1 MVQSNGSN
9 VYVAVNGVF
18 QTLTGG
24 NFAPAGGSGTIAP
37 SGPASTP
44 TASVNA
50 PITVGQANT
59 QAGPNFAI
67 AKARL
72 VFGNDTSAASKAA
85 ANVYS
90 SGNFTSTLSP
100 NFNQTLPS
108 GATVAWSLDTQYP
121 LPTYPSIQDVTP
133 IALQASA
140 YGAVPT
146 PIGGV
151 TSNVLSPYSTTY
163 PQLDSIRFDGTGYID
178 YGNAASSVLTTN
190 LWANAWT
197 IEGWVYLNSYPNTPV
212 FVREPYTTNSGSD
225 FAVGLNSSGVPY
237 INSNGG
243 VLIIAGTAIPL
254 STWTH
259 LAITYDGAKSNIYQG
274 TSGTSSTVASATP
287 SGSNMIYTPTSNFR
301 IGGSVSAGQ
310 IVGNLADLRVSNVAR
325 YTGSTYTVPTAPFA
339 TDSSTLLLL
348 KSLGGQPGTTLE
360 VQGRGLNS
368 TSIGAGRVVQS
379 YPPAPMSSYLLDTTS
394 NALVTYGQGKYV
406 ASASSEYNT
415 SGSYSAWIAF
425 DKRSQTA
432 GGNPL
437 GYEWAS
443 ATNYSSG
450 AYTGSVITV
459 DTLGNSYA
467 GEWLQFQSPVS
478 VVLGTYSITASSDAG
493 SYQSPST
500 FYVLGSRDGIN
511 WTLVDSRAGV
521 SGWGNSVTQTF
532 TASSTQAYTY
542 FRIIAN
548 KTSGSGAVP
557 TFTIMELIF
566 NGTEE
571 SLCITSDSKVGVG
584 IANPQRAL
592 EVAGD
597 LVVSGTI
604 SGGAGMGAFRNRII
618 NGDMRIAQRGVG
630 PSTIAASTNAV
641 LDIDRWNSVY
651 VTSGTFTTGQSAVV
665 PLGQGF
671 SNSFVQTMT
680 VATTSNDYGTSRQYI
695 EGYNMYDLSWG
706 TSYGQPV
713 TLSFWTMI
721 TNVPAGSI
729 LPVAVVYSGS
739 SATYYYLSS
748 YTVSGPSAW
757 QYVTITVPPP
767 PSAAGSFTAALN
779 TTHTYVSF
787 PLTSFGASSPAQP
800 NTWVSAVSTNK
811 FRVWGTYDLASTV
824 GWSRYI
830 TGVQLERGTVATPFE
845 VRPYATE
852 LQLCQRY
859 YWNFSSAGG
868 VYTGFGSGYTNGTSA
883 LIMVPFPVQMR
894 AQPTQNSNSAMTTF
908 VVLSTGASVSP
919 SALSTFTTGLNS
931 SILTFTVAG
940 QTAGQGAILQANNT
954 TGAFVAFSAEL

>member
-1 MVQSNGSN
+1 
-9 VYVAVNGVF
+9 
-18 QTLTGG
+18 
-24 NFAPAGGSGTIAP
+24 
-37 SGPASTP
+37 
-44 TASVNA
+44 
-50 PITVGQANT
+50 
-59 QAGPNFAI
+59 
-67 AKARL
+67 
-72 VFGNDTSAASKAA
+72 
-85 ANVYS
+85 
-90 SGNFTSTLSP
+90 
-100 NFNQTLPS
+100 
-108 GATVAWSLDTQYP
+108 
-121 LPTYPSIQDVTP
+121 
-133 IALQASA
+133 
-140 YGAVPT
+140 
-146 PIGGV
+146 
-151 TSNVLSPYSTTY
+151 
-163 PQLDSIRFDGTGYID
+163 
-178 YGNAASSVLTTN
+178 
-190 LWANAWT
+190 
-197 IEGWVYLNSYPNTPV
+197 
-212 FVREPYTTNSGSD
+212 
-225 FAVGLNSSGVPY
+225 
-237 INSNGG
+237 
-243 VLIIAGTAIPL
+243 
-254 STWTH
+254 
-259 LAITYDGAKSNIYQG
+259 
-274 TSGTSSTVASATP
+274 
-287 SGSNMIYTPTSNFR
+287 
-301 IGGSVSAGQ
+301 
-310 IVGNLADLRVSNVAR
+310 
-325 YTGSTYTVPTAPFA
+325 
-339 TDSSTLLLL
+339 
-348 KSLGGQPGTTLE
+348 
-360 VQGRGLNS
+360 
-368 TSIGAGRVVQS
+368 
-379 YPPAPMSSYLLDTTS
+379 MSSYLLDTTS
-394 NALVTYGQGKYV
+394 NASVTYGQGKYI
-406 ASASSEYNT
+406 ASASSEYAGGAYPTWN
-415 SGSYSAWIAF
+415 AF
-425 DKRSQTA
+425 DKTTSWSGTPTVYPFWSTIA
-432 GGNPL
+432 IYANGGGYL
-437 GYEWAS
+437 GS
-443 ATNYSSG
+443 N
-450 AYTGSVITV
+450 VTV
-459 DTLGNSYA
+459 DVIGSSYV
-467 GEWLQFQSPVS
+467 GEWLQLQMPVS
-478 VVLGTYSITASSDAG
+478 VVLSNYIMAVRSD
-493 SYQSPST
+493 YVHQSPVK
-500 FYVLGSRDGIN
+500 FWVLGSRDGIN
-511 WTLVDSRAGV
+511 WTLVDSRSGV
-521 SGWGNSVTQTF
+521 SWASTTQTF
-532 TASSTQAYTY
+532 TVGATQAYTY
-542 FRIIAN
+542 YRFVTNTTTNATGNNPVSIL
-548 KTSGSGAVP
+548 
-557 TFTIMELIF
+557 ELIF